1 MSNKRLVLF
10 DLDNTLLS
18 GDSDFEWGLFLA
30 SKGVHDRTTY
40 EAQNLAFYEDYR
52 AGRLDIDV
60 FLDFQLSPLARH
72 SRQQLNLWHTE
83 FLNTRIQP
91 LITDK
96 AKAIIAKEKES
107 ADLMAI
113 VTATNS
119 FVTRPIADLLTIDHL
134 VATEPEVLTNG
145 EYSGKVS
152 GIPCFQAGKITK
164 VLSWLNQINHQWQ
177 DFSETVF
184 YSDSLNDLPL
194 LEKVSHPVAVDPDN
208 TLLSHAKERGWS
220 IISLR

>member
-40 EAQNLAFYEDYR
+40 EAKNLAFYEDYR

-60 FLDFQLSPLARH
+60 FLDFQLGPLARH
-72 SRQQLNLWHTE
+72 SRQQLDLWHQE
-83 FLNTRIQP
+83 FLATHIKP
-91 LITDK
+91 LITEK
-96 AKAIIAKEKES
+96 AKALIAKEKEQ
-107 ADLMAI
+107 AYLMAI

-119 FVTRPIADLLTIDHL
+119 FVTKPIARLLTIDHL
-134 VATEPEVLTNG
+134 VATEPDVLENG

-152 GIPCFQAGKITK
+152 GVPCFQAGKITK
-164 VLSWLNQINHQWQ
+164 VMNWLASLNRHW
-177 DFSETVF
+177 DEFGETVF

-194 LEKVSHPVAVDPDN
+194 LERVNCPIAVDPDD
-208 TLLSHAKERGWS
+208 TLLAHAQHRGWQV
-220 IISLR
+220 ISLR

>member
-1 MSNKRLVLF
+1 M
-10 DLDNTLLS
+10 S

-40 EAQNLAFYEDYR
+40 EAKNLAFYEDYR

-60 FLDFQLSPLARH
+60 FLDFQLGPLARH
-72 SRQQLNLWHTE
+72 SRHQLNLWHSE
-83 FLNTRIQP
+83 FLQTRIQP

-96 AKAIIAKEKES
+96 ARAIIAKEKET

-119 FVTRPIADLLTIDHL
+119 FVTRPIADLLTIKHL
-134 VATEPEVLTNG
+134 VATEPEVLSNG

-164 VLSWLNQINHQWQ
+164 VMDWLNHLNYQWQ
-177 DFSETVF
+177 DFNETVF

-208 TLLSHAKERGWS
+208 TLLSHAKEREWS

>member
-1 MSNKRLVLF
+1 MTNKRLVLF

-30 SKGVHDRTTY
+30 SKGVHDRSTY
-40 EAQNLAFYEDYR
+40 EAKNLAFYEDYR
-52 AGRLDIDV
+52 SGRLDIDV
-60 FLDFQLSPLARH
+60 FLDFQLSPLARY
-72 SRQQLNLWHTE
+72 SRQQLNLWHRE
-83 FLNTRIQP
+83 FLETRITP

-96 AKAIIAKEKES
+96 AKAIIATEKEKAS
-107 ADLMAI
+107 LMAI

-119 FVTRPIADLLTIDHL
+119 FVTRPIANLLTIEHL
-134 VATEPEVLTNG
+134 VATEPEVLDNG
-145 EYSGKVS
+145 EYSGKIL

-164 VLSWLNQINHQWQ
+164 VTQWLHSLNQSWDEYN
-177 DFSETVF
+177 DTVF

-194 LEKVSHPVAVDPDN
+194 LEKVSCPIAVDPDE
-208 TLLSHAKERGWS
+208 TLLAHAQYRGWQ